1 MQNDLVPKPVS
12 SSDMSTLRPARDTAN
27 CLHQCTQECRTD
39 HQFVAM
45 LNSYRGSGGLARE
58 QEVVALFKRRYGPDR
73 ATLASWIVE
82 REVICFEWQS
92 QTWLPWFQF
101 NRFDMAPQ
109 PELDQV
115 FAELTSVYDPWELA
129 NWFARPNPW
138 LADRTPVDTLV
149 YDLPVVVHAARADRL
164 IANG

>member
-1 MQNDLVPKPVS
+1 MQNVIVSRPVS
-12 SSDMSTLRPARDTAN
+12 SFDRSMFSHVPEVENYPLQYA
-27 CLHQCTQECRTD
+27 QEYRAD

-58 QEVVALFKRRYGPDR
+58 HEVLALFKRRCGPDL
-73 ATLASWIVE
+73 ATLASWIGE
-82 REVICFEWQS
+82 RKVICFEWQS

-109 PELDQV
+109 PELGQV
-115 FAELTSVYDPWELA
+115 FAELTAVYGPWELA
-129 NWFARPNPW
+129 NWFAQPNPW
-138 LADRTPVDTLV
+138 LADRIPVDTLV
-149 YDLPVVVHAARADRL
+149 SDLPAVLRAARADRF

>member
-1 MQNDLVPKPVS
+1 MQNVLVPKSVS
-12 SSDMSTLRPARDTAN
+12 SQDISVVRRVPDAAK
-27 CLHQCTQECRTD
+27 CAHQCAQEGHAD
-39 HQFVAM
+39 HQFVVM
-45 LNSYRGSGGLARE
+45 LDSYRCSGGLARA
-58 QEVVALFKRRYGPDR
+58 QEVVALFKRRCGSDL

-101 NRFDMAPQ
+101 NRADMVPQ
-109 PELDQV
+109 PELGQV
-115 FAELTSVYDPWELA
+115 FAELTSVYDSWDLA
-129 NWFARPNPW
+129 NWFVQPNPW

-149 YDLPVVVHAARADRL
+149 SDLSAVLHAARADRL